1 MDLKDI
7 PYEFILDLQFSSTI
21 TVLNILILAQ
31 MTTIRETTHMYELK

>member
-21 TVLNILILAQ
+21 TVLNIDFG
-31 MTTIRETTHMYELK
+31 TNDNHKGNKTHV